1 MEPPPSPTEAMNG
14 LSITSHP
21 QSKSESMSEQMP
33 GVKRH
38 HDGAEKEKDVNANA
52 SPFMPMFEAFRDE
65 LDEHHDRRE
74 RIIKASRDIT
84 AASKKMHV
92 PPLPYPKYSK
102 KSRLEPT
109 NSNQYILPPKSVTNR
124 VRTLKS
130 DIPAKI
136 ASETAERYTAMQKQ
150 FSAIAPD
157 LTGINAWRYQRQIS
171 GGIQEY
177 MEAVSF
183 EHYLRYQALIT
194 ISEAAGTLQG
204 GIELTGDDYVLG
216 LFDLVGELM
225 RFAITT
231 MATTGSLPGGG
242 GGSSEKRDILVDL
255 RELRTCFQ
263 ALDTGSCGGTGLG
276 KDVEKKMEVM
286 KTCVEKVES
295 AVYGLIIRGRERPK
309 GWVPGIADERGVVES
324 Y

>member
-1 MEPPPSPTEAMNG
+1 MSG

-38 HDGAEKEKDVNANA
+38 HDGAEKEKEVNANA

-84 AASKKMHV
+84 AASKKMH
-92 PPLPYPKYSK
+92 
-102 KSRLEPT
+102 
-109 NSNQYILPPKSVTNR
+109 YIFPPKSVTNR

-183 EHYLRYQALIT
+183 EHYLRHQALIT

-242 GGSSEKRDILVDL
+242 GDEKRDILVDL

-295 AVYGLIIRGRERPK
+295 VVYGLIIRGRERPK
-309 GWVPGIADERGVVES
+309 GWVPGIADDRGVVES

>member
-1 MEPPPSPTEAMNG
+1 MEPPPPTEAMSE
-14 LSITSHP
+14 LFITSIP
-21 QSKSESMSEQMP
+21 QSKSESEPMSEKMP
-33 GVKRH
+33 GIKRD
-38 HDGAEKEKDVNANA
+38 HDGVKKEKEVNA

-84 AASKKMHV
+84 AASKKMQV
-92 PPLPYPKYSK
+92 PPSPKHSK
-102 KSRLEPT
+102 F
-109 NSNQYILPPKSVTNR
+109 SNQPTDFIQYIFSPKTVWKNR

-130 DIPAKI
+130 DIPPKI
-136 ASETAERYTAMQKQ
+136 ASETAERYAAMQKQ

-183 EHYLRYQALIT
+183 EHYLKHQRLIT

-225 RFAITT
+225 RFAITS

-242 GGSSEKRDILVDL
+242 GDGGRRDILVDL

-295 AVYGLIIRGRERPK
+295 AVLWLDY
-309 GWVPGIADERGVVES
+309 
-324 Y
+324 